1 MLSRSYRMQC
11 TVYELPSAP
20 RFQSWA
26 KTFFLTFDLPCYTWG
41 KVPVCLI
48 STCRRA
54 QQVSFRSVQW
64 QLDVIDQ
71 YPTGPLKQHHP
82 PSIFSLLILQHNTT
96 QHTQHPLHCLA
107 QLWTL
112 SKKMGEK
119 VIIHRE
125 FFSDLSR
132 SYSRASLS
140 RSWSRA
146 PRYLELPAILNTN
159 HFPITTETSFS
170 YPQIKCVYG

>member
-1 MLSRSYRMQC
+1 MNCRAHHVFNRGQ
-11 TVYELPSAP
+11 
-20 RFQSWA
+20 
-26 KTFFLTFDLPCYTWG
+26 KHFFLTLDLPCYTWG

-71 YPTGPLKQHHP
+71 YPTGPLKQHYP

-119 VIIHRE
+119 VIIDRE
-125 FFSDLSR
+125 LFFRLESV
-132 SYSRASLS
+132 ATVE
-140 RSWSRA
+140 
-146 PRYLELPAILNTN
+146 PRYFELGYLELPAILNSN
-159 HFPITTETSFS
+159 HFPITTETSFLH
-170 YPQIKCVYG
+170 PQIKCIYG